1 MSRKPVADIAA
12 GRLSGDRLAQN
23 FDDVAPP
30 LDRQRALIESQRCY
44 YCYDAPCITACPTGI
59 DIPGFIRSISTD
71 NLRGAAEQI
80 LGANIFGG
88 MCARVCPTEEL
99 CEGVCVRNTDESK
112 PVEISALQR
121 YATDWV
127 FRDDAKLFER
137 GPDTGRRI
145 AVVGAG
151 PAGLACAHAL
161 AVKGHQVV
169 VYDRQSKP
177 GGLNEYGIA
186 AYKVPGA
193 DGQSFA
199 QREVEW
205 LLSIGGITV
214 EYGKALGDSLSL
226 KQLRADFDAVFLG
239 IGLGG
244 VNDLGID
251 GESLSGVRNAVDF
264 IAELRQSEVLSN
276 FPVGRRVVVIGGGNT
291 AIDAAVQSRK
301 LGAEVVTLV
310 YRRGPDEMSAT
321 DHEQDFAQQQGVH
334 VIHWAQPVGFVA
346 DGDALSGV
354 EFEYTEVDANGK
366 LRGSGDRFVVAADM
380 ALKAI
385 GQVMLVDGLNDGESL
400 NLNQGRM
407 VVDAD
412 YATSLPGVWA
422 GGDCVGGKV
431 DLTVQ
436 AVEDGKRAA
445 AAIDRALSGKNAE
458 GNANG

>member
-1 MSRKPVADIAA
+1 
-12 GRLSGDRLAQN
+12 RLSGDRLAKN

-71 NLRGAAEQI
+71 NLRGAADQI

-127 FRDDAKLFER
+127 FRDDAQLFER
-137 GPDTGRRI
+137 GPDSGRRI

-151 PAGLACAHAL
+151 PTGLACAHAL

-186 AYKVPGA
+186 AYKVPGS
-193 DGQSFA
+193 DGRSFA

-205 LLSIGGITV
+205 LLSIGGITM
-214 EYGKALGDSLSL
+214 EYGKALGDGLSL

-244 VNDLGID
+244 VNALGID

-264 IAELRQSEVLSN
+264 ISELRQSDDLST

-310 YRRGPDEMSAT
+310 YRRGPDAMSAT

-334 VIHWAQPVGFVA
+334 VIHWAQPVRFVA

-354 EFEYTEVDANGK
+354 EFEYTEVGACGQ
-366 LRGSGDRFVVAADM
+366 LRGSGDRFVVAADL

-385 GQVMLVDGLNDGESL
+385 GQVMLADGLNDGESL

-412 YATSLPGVWA
+412 YATSLSGVWA

>member
-1 MSRKPVADIAA
+1 
-12 GRLSGDRLAQN
+12 
-23 FDDVAPP
+23 
-30 LDRQRALIESQRCY
+30 
-44 YCYDAPCITACPTGI
+44 
-59 DIPGFIRSISTD
+59 IPGFIRSISSD

-127 FRDDAKLFER
+127 FEDDVQLFER
-137 GPDTGRRI
+137 APDTGRRV

-151 PAGLACAHAL
+151 PAGLSCAHAL
-161 AVKGHQVV
+161 AVRGHQVTV
-169 VYDRQSKP
+169 FDRQSKP

-186 AYKVPGA
+186 AYKVPG
-193 DGQSFA
+193 DEGGSFA

-205 LLSIGGITV
+205 LLSIGGIRM
-214 EYGKALGDSLSL
+214 EYGRALGDGLSL

-244 VNDLGID
+244 VNDLGIE
-251 GESLSGVRNAVDF
+251 GESLDGVRNAVDF
-264 IAELRQSEVLSN
+264 IAELRQSDDLSS

-301 LGAEVVTLV
+301 LGAEIVTLV
-310 YRRGPDEMSAT
+310 YRRGADEMSAT
-321 DHEQDFAQQQGVH
+321 DHEQDFAQSEGVH
-334 VIHWAQPVGFVA
+334 VIHWAQPVGFIG
-346 DGDALSGV
+346 DGGALSGV

-366 LRGSGDRFVVAADM
+366 LSGSGDRFVVAADV

-385 GQVMLVDGLNDGESL
+385 GQVMLADGLDDGEAIRL
-400 NLNQGRM
+400 DKGRI
-407 VVDAD
+407 VVDD
-412 YATSLPGVWA
+412 GYATSLPGVWA

-445 AAIDRALSGKNAE
+445 ASIDRALSASNNAE